1 MIKRYN
7 EFVFEN
13 LNKSKS
19 ILKSKLDD
27 YEKLK
32 KFLTDENAMG
42 YMGKYTEF
50 LFNGVPYNE
59 LMVLYNNIL
68 DLKRKNIRINVDDFD
83 KYESLL
89 DDLNRKKIS
98 YKFKAIYNKFPKE
111 QKDLFD
117 LDDIGDIGDEEI
129 REKEEQRRDYTLTIS
144 KLYDIED
151 ITPFIKKISR
161 YKYLSDLIE
170 SAKRFLEG
178 RSQSFD
184 RESVKN
190 MLDDDVQLVFEND
203 NILIVKTK
211 TWEAIKKVGPDTSW
225 CIVSSQSTFE
235 SYTKKKNRTQF
246 VVFDYTKDPFEVD
259 FKIGFTV
266 DINNSVTNAHDI
278 LDNYAI
284 REVQELLKLNNVK
297 ISDINIVPKFDFRTI
312 NKLSSLKEIENALNS
327 SKVEEKEISHLLS
340 ILSSKLSRS
349 RSGFEIEKIIGKVF
363 KKLLNQKESEILT
376 IEDVNKF
383 KHCFATE
390 NQFNKIKDNLSNDFI
405 LLTSK
410 APRNLFNGAYVN
422 KILKYYKNWDYK
434 LSYDIDY
441 YMCEIDTD
449 KRYVDVILYYASK
462 SRKSNS
468 MLLLMEYCKM
478 VKGETIDISKVKNL
492 IDNTKNQFSKYKHV
506 YYNHFNIKY
515 HFSEKEYSSMEPEN
529 IIVEDII
536 LKEPQYSLPRKLSM
550 LKNCNVTIN
559 YDKTLFISG
568 VNEHYKIMNNE
579 IVLKVSSKD
588 EIIGQIIK
596 VIKDKLTFKSRKI
609 VFKDDVKFPITFN
622 SVLSSNNKY
631 SRLDPKEVTVVI
643 K

>member
-349 RSGFEIEKIIGKVF
+349 RSS
-363 KKLLNQKESEILT
+363 KL
-376 IEDVNKF
+376 
-383 KHCFATE
+383 
-390 NQFNKIKDNLSNDFI
+390 
-405 LLTSK
+405 
-410 APRNLFNGAYVN
+410 
-422 KILKYYKNWDYK
+422 
-434 LSYDIDY
+434 
-441 YMCEIDTD
+441 
-449 KRYVDVILYYASK
+449 KR
-462 SRKSNS
+462 
-468 MLLLMEYCKM
+468 
-478 VKGETIDISKVKNL
+478 
-492 IDNTKNQFSKYKHV
+492 
-506 YYNHFNIKY
+506 
-515 HFSEKEYSSMEPEN
+515 
-529 IIVEDII
+529 
-536 LKEPQYSLPRKLSM
+536 
-550 LKNCNVTIN
+550 
-559 YDKTLFISG
+559 
-568 VNEHYKIMNNE
+568 
-579 IVLKVSSKD
+579 
-588 EIIGQIIK
+588 
-596 VIKDKLTFKSRKI
+596 
-609 VFKDDVKFPITFN
+609 
-622 SVLSSNNKY
+622 
-631 SRLDPKEVTVVI
+631 
-643 K
+643 